1 MTDQDSLSELA
12 LSMVTTLPRWG
23 SWAAYMREV
32 DTPYGRIGYRQTSIM
47 WILRKGSADG
57 MVNHNTTTG
66 IAAEV
71 GVQNSVITRAAE
83 HLEHLGLVTRTTST
97 EDRRRSFLTLTEN
110 GVRASEYIES
120 IYVTSILDELSRLNQ
135 ETLQQLQNSLEVLHE
150 IISNLSAKPFES

>member
-47 WILRKGSADG
+47 WILRKGTADG
-57 MVNHNTTTG
+57 KVSHNTTTG
-66 IAAEV
+66 IAAEI

-83 HLEHLGLVTRTTST
+83 HLQSLGLVERTTST

-120 IYVTSILDELSRLNQ
+120 IYVTSIREELLKLDHA
-135 ETLQQLQNSLEVLHE
+135 TLQQLQENLEVLHG
-150 IISNLSAKPFES
+150 IISNLTAKPFGS